1 MLKKILAIVLII
13 TVSLFISTSV
23 FAEGTNMMDNAKNVV
38 NDVVGNAQNVV
49 NDATDGIKNVTGNA
63 ENTMNGVTDNVINDM
78 NANNDNVNTMMDNGA
93 IDNGDIT
100 SDLNGDYS
108 ATRTTATD
116 TITTNSYVWIILAIA
131 AIVVIGAIW
140 YYAVRSTNDNHYD
153 DK

>member
-1 MLKKILAIVLII
+1 MLKKILAIVLIV

-78 NANNDNVNTMMDNGA
+78 NANND
-93 IDNGDIT
+93 
-100 SDLNGDYS
+100 
-108 ATRTTATD
+108 TTATD